1 MKINPNL
8 ISPVCDYTSI
18 KLVFLFR
25 MRTTSIT
32 CKPPSNYAPDPAAQ
46 YTAQEVKVML
56 KPYLL

>member
-1 MKINPNL
+1 MYRFVIIL
-8 ISPVCDYTSI
+8 LLS
-18 KLVFLFR
+18 LF
-25 MRTTSIT
+25 SYLGCAPLP